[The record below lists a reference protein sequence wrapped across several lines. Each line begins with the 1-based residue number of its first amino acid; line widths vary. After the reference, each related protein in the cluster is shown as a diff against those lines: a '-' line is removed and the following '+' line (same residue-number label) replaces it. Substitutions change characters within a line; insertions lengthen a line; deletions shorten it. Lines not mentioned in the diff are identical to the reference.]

1 MRVASKLH
9 GPSRRT
15 SGWDSA
21 MVMARRAFSSTAK
34 TWPGKTPR
42 PSASCPRALA
52 SPAQGSRMLTS
63 SALNR
68 ESGGG
73 SGIFRCRRMPA
84 IASGGAGKYP
94 CLTTDARRAIRL
106 LLSVEGVELDREGLL
121 DRLGVHRGVMGIEKD
136 RP

>member
-1 MRVASKLH
+1 MMAA
-9 GPSRRT
+9 RRT
-15 SGWDSA
+15 
-21 MVMARRAFSSTAK
+21 FSSTAK

-42 PSASCPRALA
+42 PSASCTRALA

-68 ESGGG
+68 ASGGG
-73 SGIFRCRRMPA
+73 SGIFRCLRMPE

-106 LLSVEGVELDREGLL
+106 LLSVGGVGLASEDLL
-121 DRLGVHRGVMGIEKD
+121 DHLGVQWGVIGVGED
-136 RP
+136 